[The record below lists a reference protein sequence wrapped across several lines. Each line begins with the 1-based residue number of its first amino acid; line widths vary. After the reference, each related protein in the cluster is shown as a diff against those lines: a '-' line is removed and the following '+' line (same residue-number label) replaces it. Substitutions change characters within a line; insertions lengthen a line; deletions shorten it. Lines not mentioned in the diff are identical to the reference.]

1 MKKIELNKNKKY
13 KNIDESKVQKYILKN
28 PKRLFPINSGEKLFN
43 NTAFYNYSNPYLN
56 NSFNKFELK
65 ENSKI
70 DVPKERIISPKKIF
84 TKINTY
90 KSKTSNTRPQSSSG
104 KQLPILL
111 NSNIFPGFSPS
122 NYLSLEKEKL
132 NQEKMQLNKLIKKL
146 KNELYFLKKE
156 NEEKDELLNN
166 KEEEINKIILN
177 NNMIFGEEQNEKIK
191 EKKNVGIEDNTLQ
204 NNSAYNL
211 YLKIKKEINNSNN
224 EIKEEEEKIK
234 RLKHSIYYTKMYE
247 NNIESNIL
255 EDHINQIN
263 NLMNNALKT
272 RETNGEKLKELYNIN
287 YKINIQKNIINE
299 LGKKQKYLYEDMD
312 YLENEIKNIKNN
324 LTYKKDQVI
333 KNKKE
338 IKTLKKKNYNL
349 SNDQV
354 IKSQVYIYKN
364 NNSQI
369 SVNSIYL
376 KKITELKKIIYFYK
390 NQNKYNESVIEK
402 LKTQKK
408 SLLES
413 IKLAENIKYSPSFLS
428 LKQNNN
434 KTNIKNKE
442 NENNN
447 EEEPKIN
454 EKENTSN
461 DEEKINQLRI
471 RYKKA
476 KDEEKRL
483 EEKYKECQQKIKQ
496 LNEYINQQNMNNE
509 NNNEGNIDDEKG
521 QNQIEFGID
530 ENNPYYTDNEDNQP
544 DVHNKFTTSQFN
556 QFTYILFKNFEAKN
570 IVSDESKNKIIGP
583 FIKLADDNKLN
594 MVQYP
599 SEQFDFI
606 SEEYTKI
613 ILNSINSENN
623 YNHMLTK
630 IFVSALLF
638 NSGCLIQKLVEYFNI
653 LFSYTRNYINEE
665 EKYLDKLRNKYKE
678 EIKNLIIC
686 INNYLE
692 NDKNEKKYEMFPT
705 YFPLIKIKE
714 LIEKNNIRLKDKYV
728 EFLFYYLKK
737 FNDNQAKLD
746 ELKYSL
752 LNDILND
759 KNIKINE
766 NKEEENKQEKNG
778 TNTNN
783 IINDKK
789 ENNED
794 AANVN
799 DMENE
804 KKDNNDNQNNED
816 NTNKENKEI
825 KENKENK
832 EIKENEENKE
842 KNNDKEI
849 ISQENINN
857 DNNNIE
863 EEKAKKINTEK
874 KSENNSKLEDSMTEI
889 TNEEYI
895 KQLNDAIKL
904 IKNGLKKKKFNFKDF
919 IRDIKQNIEIENNVI
934 ECFTIDDFN
943 EKLKRIGVNFSDLK
957 LSCLCSKYSL
967 PNELRLIE
975 IKKLEEDIN

>member
-1 MKKIELNKNKKY
+1 MKKIDIHKHKKY
-13 KNIDESKVQKYILKN
+13 KNIDETKIQKYILKN
-28 PKRLFPINSGEKLFN
+28 PKKIFRKNSGEKIFN

-90 KSKTSNTRPQSSSG
+90 KSKMSNTRPQSSTG

-122 NYLSLEKEKL
+122 NYLSLETEKL
-132 NQEKMQLNKLIKKL
+132 NQEKIQLNKLIKKL
-146 KNELYFLKKE
+146 KTELYFLKKE

-166 KEEEINKIILN
+166 KEEEINKIIIN

-211 YLKIKKEINNSNN
+211 YLKIKKEINNFNN
-224 EIKEEEEKIK
+224 EIKEEEDKIK

-247 NNIESNIL
+247 NNIESNVL

-263 NLMNNALKT
+263 SLMNSALKT
-272 RETNGEKLKELYNIN
+272 REINGEKLKELYNIN

-299 LGKKQKYLYEDMD
+299 LGKKQKYLYEDKD
-312 YLENEIKNIKNN
+312 YLENEIKTIKNN
-324 LTYKKDQVI
+324 LTNKKDQVI

-338 IKTLKKKNYNL
+338 IITLKKKNYNL
-349 SNDQV
+349 TNDQV
-354 IKSQVYIYKN
+354 IKSQVYIHKN

-369 SVNSIYL
+369 SVNSLYL
-376 KKITELKKIIYFYK
+376 QKITELKKIIYFYK

-413 IKLAENIKYSPSFLS
+413 IKLAENIKYSSSFLS
-428 LKQNNN
+428 LKMNNNN
-434 KTNIKNKE
+434 KTNDKNKE
-442 NENNN
+442 NENINK
-447 EEEPKIN
+447 EESNVN

-471 RYKKA
+471 RYKKV

-496 LNEYINQQNMNNE
+496 LNEYIIQQNMNNE

-570 IVSDESKNKIIGP
+570 IVSDESKNKIIVP

-599 SEQFDFI
+599 SDQFDFV

-623 YNHMLTK
+623 YNHLLTK

-714 LIEKNNIRLKDKYV
+714 LIEKNNITLKDKYV

-766 NKEEENKQEKNG
+766 NKEEENKQEKNDI
-778 TNTNN
+778 NTNN

-789 ENNED
+789 ENNENITN
-794 AANVN
+794 ANN
-799 DMENE
+799 IEDGN
-804 KKDNNDNQNNED
+804 KDNNDNQNNED
-816 NTNKENKEI
+816 NTNKENKE
-825 KENKENK
+825 
-832 EIKENEENKE
+832 

-849 ISQENINN
+849 IENIN

-863 EEKAKKINTEK
+863 EDKTKNINTEK

-889 TNEEYI
+889 TNDEYI

-919 IRDIKQNIEIENNVI
+919 IRDIKQNIEIENNII

-943 EKLKRIGVNFSDLK
+943 EKLKRIGVVFSDLK

-975 IKKLEEDIN
+975 VKKLEEDIN

>member
-1 MKKIELNKNKKY
+1 MKKIDIHKHKKY
-13 KNIDESKVQKYILKN
+13 KNIDETKIQKYILKN
-28 PKRLFPINSGEKLFN
+28 PKKIFRKNSGEKIFN

-90 KSKTSNTRPQSSSG
+90 KSKMSNTRPQSSTG

-122 NYLSLEKEKL
+122 NYLSLETEKL
-132 NQEKMQLNKLIKKL
+132 NQEKIQLNKLIKKL
-146 KNELYFLKKE
+146 KTELYFLKKE

-166 KEEEINKIILN
+166 KEEEINKIIIN

-211 YLKIKKEINNSNN
+211 YLKIKKEINNFNN
-224 EIKEEEEKIK
+224 EIKEEEDKIK

-247 NNIESNIL
+247 NNIESNVL

-263 NLMNNALKT
+263 SLMNSALKT
-272 RETNGEKLKELYNIN
+272 REINGEKLKELYNIN

-299 LGKKQKYLYEDMD
+299 LGKKQKYLYEDKD
-312 YLENEIKNIKNN
+312 YLENEIKTIKNN
-324 LTYKKDQVI
+324 LTNKKDQVI

-338 IKTLKKKNYNL
+338 IITLKKKNYNL
-349 SNDQV
+349 TNDQV
-354 IKSQVYIYKN
+354 IKSQVYIHKN

-369 SVNSIYL
+369 SVNSLYL
-376 KKITELKKIIYFYK
+376 QKITELKKIIYFYK

-413 IKLAENIKYSPSFLS
+413 IKLAENIKYSSSFLS
-428 LKQNNN
+428 LKMNNNN
-434 KTNIKNKE
+434 KTNDKNKE
-442 NENNN
+442 NENINK
-447 EEEPKIN
+447 EESNVN

-471 RYKKA
+471 RYKKV

-496 LNEYINQQNMNNE
+496 LNEYIIQQNMNNE

-570 IVSDESKNKIIGP
+570 IVSDESKNKIIVP

-599 SEQFDFI
+599 SDQFDFV

-623 YNHMLTK
+623 YNHLLTK

-692 NDKNEKKYEMFPT
+692 NDKKEKKYEMFPT

-714 LIEKNNIRLKDKYV
+714 LIEKNNITLKDKYV

-766 NKEEENKQEKNG
+766 NKEEENKQEKNDI
-778 TNTNN
+778 NTNN

-789 ENNED
+789 ENNENITN
-794 AANVN
+794 ANN
-799 DMENE
+799 IEDGN
-804 KKDNNDNQNNED
+804 KDNNDNQNNED
-816 NTNKENKEI
+816 NTNKENKE
-825 KENKENK
+825 
-832 EIKENEENKE
+832 

-849 ISQENINN
+849 IENIN

-863 EEKAKKINTEK
+863 EDKTKNINTEK

-889 TNEEYI
+889 TNDEYI

-919 IRDIKQNIEIENNVI
+919 IRDIKQNIEIENNII

-943 EKLKRIGVNFSDLK
+943 EKLKRIGVVFSDLK

-975 IKKLEEDIN
+975 VKKLEEDIN

>member
-1 MKKIELNKNKKY
+1 MKKIDIHKHKKY
-13 KNIDESKVQKYILKN
+13 KNIDETKIQKYILKN
-28 PKRLFPINSGEKLFN
+28 PKKIFRKNSGEKIFN

-90 KSKTSNTRPQSSSG
+90 KSKMSNTRPQSSTG

-122 NYLSLEKEKL
+122 NYLSLETEKL
-132 NQEKMQLNKLIKKL
+132 NQEKIQLNKLIKKL
-146 KNELYFLKKE
+146 KTELYFLKKE

-166 KEEEINKIILN
+166 KEEEINKIIIN

-211 YLKIKKEINNSNN
+211 YLKIKKEINNFNN
-224 EIKEEEEKIK
+224 EIKEEEDKIK

-247 NNIESNIL
+247 NNIESNVL

-263 NLMNNALKT
+263 SLMNSALKT
-272 RETNGEKLKELYNIN
+272 REINGEKLKELYNIN

-299 LGKKQKYLYEDMD
+299 LGKKQKYLYEDKD
-312 YLENEIKNIKNN
+312 YLENEIKTIKNN
-324 LTYKKDQVI
+324 LTNKKDQVI

-338 IKTLKKKNYNL
+338 IITLKKKNYNL
-349 SNDQV
+349 TNDQV
-354 IKSQVYIYKN
+354 IKSQVYIHKN

-369 SVNSIYL
+369 SVNSLYL
-376 KKITELKKIIYFYK
+376 QKITELKKIIYFYK

-413 IKLAENIKYSPSFLS
+413 IKLAENIKYSSSFLS
-428 LKQNNN
+428 LKMNNN
-434 KTNIKNKE
+434 KTNDKNKE

-447 EEEPKIN
+447 KEESNVN

-471 RYKKA
+471 RYKKV

-496 LNEYINQQNMNNE
+496 LNEYIIQQNMNNE

-570 IVSDESKNKIIGP
+570 IVSDESKNKIIVP

-599 SEQFDFI
+599 SDQFDFV

-623 YNHMLTK
+623 YNHLLTK

-638 NSGCLIQKLVEYFNI
+638 NSGCLIQKLLEYFNI

-714 LIEKNNIRLKDKYV
+714 LIEKNNITLKDKYV

-766 NKEEENKQEKNG
+766 NKEEENKQEKNDI
-778 TNTNN
+778 NTNN

-794 AANVN
+794 ITNANN
-799 DMENE
+799 IEDGN
-804 KKDNNDNQNNED
+804 KDNNDNQNNED
-816 NTNKENKEI
+816 NTNKENKE
-825 KENKENK
+825 
-832 EIKENEENKE
+832 

-849 ISQENINN
+849 IENIN

-863 EEKAKKINTEK
+863 EDKTKNINTEK

-889 TNEEYI
+889 TNDEYI

-943 EKLKRIGVNFSDLK
+943 EKLKRIGVVFSDLK

-975 IKKLEEDIN
+975 VKKLEEDIN

>member
-1 MKKIELNKNKKY
+1 MKKIDIHKHKKN
-13 KNIDESKVQKYILKN
+13 KNIDETKIQKYILKN
-28 PKRLFPINSGEKLFN
+28 PKKIFRKNSGEKIFN

-90 KSKTSNTRPQSSSG
+90 KSKMSNTRPQSSTG

-122 NYLSLEKEKL
+122 NYLSLETEKL
-132 NQEKMQLNKLIKKL
+132 NQEKIQLNKLIKKL
-146 KNELYFLKKE
+146 KTELYFLKKE

-166 KEEEINKIILN
+166 KEEEINKIIIN

-211 YLKIKKEINNSNN
+211 YLKIKKEINNFNN
-224 EIKEEEEKIK
+224 EIKEEDEKIK
-234 RLKHSIYYTKMYE
+234 KLKHSIYYTKMYE
-247 NNIESNIL
+247 NNIESNVL

-263 NLMNNALKT
+263 SLMNSALKT
-272 RETNGEKLKELYNIN
+272 REINGEKLKELYNIN

-299 LGKKQKYLYEDMD
+299 LGKKQKYLYEDKD
-312 YLENEIKNIKNN
+312 YLENEIKTIKNN
-324 LTYKKDQVI
+324 LTNKKDQVI

-338 IKTLKKKNYNL
+338 IITLKKKNYNL
-349 SNDQV
+349 TNDQV
-354 IKSQVYIYKN
+354 IKSQVYIHKN

-369 SVNSIYL
+369 SVNSLYL
-376 KKITELKKIIYFYK
+376 QKITELKKIIYFYK

-413 IKLAENIKYSPSFLS
+413 IKLAENIKYSSSFLS
-428 LKQNNN
+428 LKMNNN
-434 KTNIKNKE
+434 KTNDKNKE

-447 EEEPKIN
+447 KEESNVN

-471 RYKKA
+471 RYKKV

-496 LNEYINQQNMNNE
+496 LNEYIIQQNMNNE

-570 IVSDESKNKIIGP
+570 IVSDESKNKIIVP

-599 SEQFDFI
+599 SDQFDFI

-623 YNHMLTK
+623 YNHLLTK

-665 EKYLDKLRNKYKE
+665 EKYLNKLRNKYKE

-692 NDKNEKKYEMFPT
+692 NDKKEKKYEMFPT

-714 LIEKNNIRLKDKYV
+714 LIEKNNITLKDKYV

-766 NKEEENKQEKNG
+766 NKEEENKQEKNDI
-778 TNTNN
+778 NTNN

-789 ENNED
+789 ENNENITN
-794 AANVN
+794 ANN
-799 DMENE
+799 IEDGN
-804 KKDNNDNQNNED
+804 KDNNDNQNNED
-816 NTNKENKEI
+816 NTNKENKE
-825 KENKENK
+825 
-832 EIKENEENKE
+832 

-849 ISQENINN
+849 IENIN

-863 EEKAKKINTEK
+863 EDKTKNINTEK

-889 TNEEYI
+889 TNDEYI

-919 IRDIKQNIEIENNVI
+919 IRDIKQNIEIENNII

-943 EKLKRIGVNFSDLK
+943 EKLKRIGVVFSDLK

-975 IKKLEEDIN
+975 VKKLEEDIN

>member
-1 MKKIELNKNKKY
+1 MKKIDIHKHKKY
-13 KNIDESKVQKYILKN
+13 KNIDETKIQKYILKN
-28 PKRLFPINSGEKLFN
+28 PKKIFRKNSGEKIFN

-90 KSKTSNTRPQSSSG
+90 KSKMSNTRPQSSTG

-122 NYLSLEKEKL
+122 NYLSLETEKL
-132 NQEKMQLNKLIKKL
+132 NQEKIQLNKLIKKL
-146 KNELYFLKKE
+146 KTELYFLKKE

-166 KEEEINKIILN
+166 KEEEINKIIIN

-191 EKKNVGIEDNTLQ
+191 EKKNIGIEDNTLQ

-211 YLKIKKEINNSNN
+211 YLKIKKEINNFNN
-224 EIKEEEEKIK
+224 EIKEEEDKIK

-247 NNIESNIL
+247 NNIESNVL

-263 NLMNNALKT
+263 SLMNSALKT
-272 RETNGEKLKELYNIN
+272 REINGEKLKELYNIN

-299 LGKKQKYLYEDMD
+299 LGKKQKYLYEDKD
-312 YLENEIKNIKNN
+312 YLENEIKTIKNN
-324 LTYKKDQVI
+324 LTNKKDQVI

-338 IKTLKKKNYNL
+338 IITLKKKNYNL
-349 SNDQV
+349 TNDQV
-354 IKSQVYIYKN
+354 IKSQVYIHKN

-369 SVNSIYL
+369 SVNSLYL
-376 KKITELKKIIYFYK
+376 QKITELKKIIYFYK

-413 IKLAENIKYSPSFLS
+413 IKLAENIKYSSSFLS
-428 LKQNNN
+428 LKMNNNN
-434 KTNIKNKE
+434 KTNDKNKE
-442 NENNN
+442 NENINK
-447 EEEPKIN
+447 EESNVN

-471 RYKKA
+471 RYKKV

-496 LNEYINQQNMNNE
+496 LNEYIIQQNMNNE

-521 QNQIEFGID
+521 QNQIEFGLD

-570 IVSDESKNKIIGP
+570 IVSDESKNKIIVP

-599 SEQFDFI
+599 SDQFDFV

-623 YNHMLTK
+623 YNHLLTK

-692 NDKNEKKYEMFPT
+692 NDKKEKKYEMFPT

-714 LIEKNNIRLKDKYV
+714 LIEKNNITLKDKYV

-766 NKEEENKQEKNG
+766 NKEEENKQEKNDI
-778 TNTNN
+778 NTNN

-794 AANVN
+794 ITNANN
-799 DMENE
+799 IEDGN
-804 KKDNNDNQNNED
+804 KDNNDNQNNED
-816 NTNKENKEI
+816 NTNKENKE
-825 KENKENK
+825 
-832 EIKENEENKE
+832 

-849 ISQENINN
+849 IENIN

-863 EEKAKKINTEK
+863 EDKTKNINTEK

-889 TNEEYI
+889 TNDEYI

-919 IRDIKQNIEIENNVI
+919 VRDIKQNIEIENNVI

-943 EKLKRIGVNFSDLK
+943 EKLKRIGVVFSDLK

-975 IKKLEEDIN
+975 VKKLEEDIN

>member
-1 MKKIELNKNKKY
+1 MKKIDIHKHKKY
-13 KNIDESKVQKYILKN
+13 KNIDETKIQKYILKN
-28 PKRLFPINSGEKLFN
+28 PKKIFRKNSGEKIFN

-90 KSKTSNTRPQSSSG
+90 KSKMSNTRPQSSTG

-122 NYLSLEKEKL
+122 NYLSLETEKL
-132 NQEKMQLNKLIKKL
+132 NQEKIQLNKLIKKL
-146 KNELYFLKKE
+146 KTELYFLKKE

-166 KEEEINKIILN
+166 KEEEINKIIIN

-211 YLKIKKEINNSNN
+211 YLKIKKEINNFNN
-224 EIKEEEEKIK
+224 EIKEEEDKIK

-247 NNIESNIL
+247 NNIESNVL

-263 NLMNNALKT
+263 SLMNSALKT
-272 RETNGEKLKELYNIN
+272 REINGEKLKELYNIN

-299 LGKKQKYLYEDMD
+299 LGKKQKYLYEDKD
-312 YLENEIKNIKNN
+312 YLENEIKTIKNN
-324 LTYKKDQVI
+324 LTNKKDQVI

-338 IKTLKKKNYNL
+338 IITLKKKNYNL
-349 SNDQV
+349 TNDQV
-354 IKSQVYIYKN
+354 IKSQVYIHKN

-369 SVNSIYL
+369 SVNSLYL
-376 KKITELKKIIYFYK
+376 QKITELKKIIYFYK

-413 IKLAENIKYSPSFLS
+413 IKLAENIKYSSSFLS
-428 LKQNNN
+428 LKLNNNNN
-434 KTNIKNKE
+434 KTNDKNKE

-447 EEEPKIN
+447 KEESNVN

-471 RYKKA
+471 RYKKV

-496 LNEYINQQNMNNE
+496 LNEYIIQQNMNNE

-570 IVSDESKNKIIGP
+570 IVSDESKNKIIVP

-599 SEQFDFI
+599 SDQFDFV

-623 YNHMLTK
+623 YNHLLTK

-692 NDKNEKKYEMFPT
+692 NDKKEKKYEMFPT

-714 LIEKNNIRLKDKYV
+714 LIEKNNITLKDKYV

-766 NKEEENKQEKNG
+766 NKEEENKQEKNDI
-778 TNTNN
+778 NTNN

-789 ENNED
+789 ENNENITN
-794 AANVN
+794 ANN
-799 DMENE
+799 IEDGN
-804 KKDNNDNQNNED
+804 KDNNDNQNNED
-816 NTNKENKEI
+816 NTNKENKE
-825 KENKENK
+825 
-832 EIKENEENKE
+832 

-849 ISQENINN
+849 IENIN

-863 EEKAKKINTEK
+863 EDKTKNINTEK

-889 TNEEYI
+889 TNDEYI

-919 IRDIKQNIEIENNVI
+919 IRDIKQNIEIENNII

-943 EKLKRIGVNFSDLK
+943 EKLKRIGVVFSDLK

-975 IKKLEEDIN
+975 VKKLEEDIN

>member
-1 MKKIELNKNKKY
+1 MKKIDIHKHKKY
-13 KNIDESKVQKYILKN
+13 KNIDETKIQKYILKN
-28 PKRLFPINSGEKLFN
+28 PKKIFRKNSGEKIFN

-90 KSKTSNTRPQSSSG
+90 KSKMSNTRPQSSTG

-122 NYLSLEKEKL
+122 NYLSLETEKL
-132 NQEKMQLNKLIKKL
+132 NQEKIQLNKLIKKL
-146 KNELYFLKKE
+146 KTELYFLKKE

-166 KEEEINKIILN
+166 KEEEINKIIIN

-211 YLKIKKEINNSNN
+211 YLKIKKEINNFNN

-247 NNIESNIL
+247 NNIESNVL

-263 NLMNNALKT
+263 SLMNSALKT
-272 RETNGEKLKELYNIN
+272 REINGEKLKELYNIN

-299 LGKKQKYLYEDMD
+299 LGKKQKYLYEDKD
-312 YLENEIKNIKNN
+312 YLENEIKTIKNN
-324 LTYKKDQVI
+324 LTNKKDQVI

-338 IKTLKKKNYNL
+338 IITLKKKNYNL
-349 SNDQV
+349 TNDQV
-354 IKSQVYIYKN
+354 IKSQVYIHKN

-369 SVNSIYL
+369 SVNSLYL
-376 KKITELKKIIYFYK
+376 QKITELKKIIYFYK

-413 IKLAENIKYSPSFLS
+413 IKLAENIKYSSSFLS
-428 LKQNNN
+428 LKLNNNNN
-434 KTNIKNKE
+434 KTNDKNKE

-447 EEEPKIN
+447 KEESNVN

-471 RYKKA
+471 RYKKV

-496 LNEYINQQNMNNE
+496 LNEYIIQQNMNNE

-570 IVSDESKNKIIGP
+570 IVSDESKNKIIVP

-599 SEQFDFI
+599 SDQFDFV

-623 YNHMLTK
+623 YNHLLTK

-714 LIEKNNIRLKDKYV
+714 LIEKNNITLKDKYV

-766 NKEEENKQEKNG
+766 NKEEENKQEKNDI
-778 TNTNN
+778 NTNN

-789 ENNED
+789 ENNENITN
-794 AANVN
+794 ANN
-799 DMENE
+799 IEDGN
-804 KKDNNDNQNNED
+804 KDNNDNQNNED
-816 NTNKENKEI
+816 NTNKENKE
-825 KENKENK
+825 
-832 EIKENEENKE
+832 

-849 ISQENINN
+849 IENIN

-863 EEKAKKINTEK
+863 EDKTKNINTEK

-889 TNEEYI
+889 TNDEYI

-919 IRDIKQNIEIENNVI
+919 IRDIKQNIEIENNII

-943 EKLKRIGVNFSDLK
+943 EKLKRIGVVFSDLK

-975 IKKLEEDIN
+975 VKKLEEDIN

>member
-1 MKKIELNKNKKY
+1 MKKIDIHKHKKY
-13 KNIDESKVQKYILKN
+13 KNIDETKIQKYILKN
-28 PKRLFPINSGEKLFN
+28 PKKIFRKNSGEKIFN

-90 KSKTSNTRPQSSSG
+90 KSKMSNTRPQSSTG

-122 NYLSLEKEKL
+122 NYLSLETEKL
-132 NQEKMQLNKLIKKL
+132 NQEKIQLNKLIKKL
-146 KNELYFLKKE
+146 KTELYFLKKE

-166 KEEEINKIILN
+166 KEEEINKIIIN

-211 YLKIKKEINNSNN
+211 YLKIKKEINNFNN
-224 EIKEEEEKIK
+224 EIKEEEDKIK

-247 NNIESNIL
+247 NNIESNVL

-263 NLMNNALKT
+263 SLMNSALKT
-272 RETNGEKLKELYNIN
+272 REINGEKLKELYNIN

-299 LGKKQKYLYEDMD
+299 LGKKQKYLYEDKD
-312 YLENEIKNIKNN
+312 YLENEIKTIKNN
-324 LTYKKDQVI
+324 LTNKKDQVI

-338 IKTLKKKNYNL
+338 IITLKKKNYNL
-349 SNDQV
+349 TNDQV
-354 IKSQVYIYKN
+354 IKSQVYIHKN

-369 SVNSIYL
+369 SVNSLYL
-376 KKITELKKIIYFYK
+376 QKITELKKIIYFYK

-413 IKLAENIKYSPSFLS
+413 IKLAENIKYSSSFLS
-428 LKQNNN
+428 LKMNNNN
-434 KTNIKNKE
+434 KTNDKNKE
-442 NENNN
+442 NENINK
-447 EEEPKIN
+447 EESNVN

-471 RYKKA
+471 RYKKV

-496 LNEYINQQNMNNE
+496 LNEYIIQQNMNNE

-570 IVSDESKNKIIGP
+570 IVSDESKNKIIVP

-599 SEQFDFI
+599 SDQFDFI

-623 YNHMLTK
+623 YNHLLTK

-653 LFSYTRNYINEE
+653 LFSYTRNYINKE

-692 NDKNEKKYEMFPT
+692 NDKKEKKYEMFPT

-714 LIEKNNIRLKDKYV
+714 LIEKNNITLKDKYV

-766 NKEEENKQEKNG
+766 NKEEENKQEKNDI
-778 TNTNN
+778 NTNN

-789 ENNED
+789 ENNENITN
-794 AANVN
+794 ANN
-799 DMENE
+799 IEDGN
-804 KKDNNDNQNNED
+804 KDNNDNQNNED
-816 NTNKENKEI
+816 NTNKENKE
-825 KENKENK
+825 
-832 EIKENEENKE
+832 

-849 ISQENINN
+849 IENIN

-863 EEKAKKINTEK
+863 EDKTKNINTEK

-889 TNEEYI
+889 TNDEYI

-919 IRDIKQNIEIENNVI
+919 IRDIKQNIEIENNII

-943 EKLKRIGVNFSDLK
+943 EKLKRIGVVLSDLK

>member
-1 MKKIELNKNKKY
+1 MKKIDIHKHKKY
-13 KNIDESKVQKYILKN
+13 KNIDETKIQKYILKN
-28 PKRLFPINSGEKLFN
+28 PKKIFRKNSGEKIFN

-90 KSKTSNTRPQSSSG
+90 KSKMSNTRPQSSTG

-122 NYLSLEKEKL
+122 NYLSLETEKL
-132 NQEKMQLNKLIKKL
+132 NQEKIQLNKLIKKL
-146 KNELYFLKKE
+146 KTELYFLKKE

-166 KEEEINKIILN
+166 KEEEINKIIIN

-191 EKKNVGIEDNTLQ
+191 EKKNIGIEDNTLQ

-211 YLKIKKEINNSNN
+211 YLKIKKEINNFNN
-224 EIKEEEEKIK
+224 EIKEEEDKIK

-247 NNIESNIL
+247 NNIESNVL

-263 NLMNNALKT
+263 SLMNSALKT
-272 RETNGEKLKELYNIN
+272 REINGEKLKELYNIN

-299 LGKKQKYLYEDMD
+299 LGKKQKYLYEDKD
-312 YLENEIKNIKNN
+312 YLENEIKTIKNN
-324 LTYKKDQVI
+324 LTNKKDQVI

-338 IKTLKKKNYNL
+338 IITLKKKNYNL
-349 SNDQV
+349 TNDQV
-354 IKSQVYIYKN
+354 IKSQVYIHKN

-369 SVNSIYL
+369 SVNSLYL
-376 KKITELKKIIYFYK
+376 QKITELKKIIYFYK

-413 IKLAENIKYSPSFLS
+413 IKLAENIKYSSSFLS
-428 LKQNNN
+428 LKMNNNN
-434 KTNIKNKE
+434 KTNDKNKE
-442 NENNN
+442 NENINK
-447 EEEPKIN
+447 EESNVN

-471 RYKKA
+471 RYKKV

-496 LNEYINQQNMNNE
+496 LNEYIIQQNMNNE

-570 IVSDESKNKIIGP
+570 IVSDESKNKIIVP

-599 SEQFDFI
+599 SDQFDFI

-623 YNHMLTK
+623 YNHLLTK

-692 NDKNEKKYEMFPT
+692 NDKKEKKYEMFPT

-714 LIEKNNIRLKDKYV
+714 LIEKNNITLKDKYV

-766 NKEEENKQEKNG
+766 NKEEENKQEKNDI
-778 TNTNN
+778 NTNN

-789 ENNED
+789 ENNENITN
-794 AANVN
+794 ANN
-799 DMENE
+799 IEDGN
-804 KKDNNDNQNNED
+804 KDNNDNQNNED
-816 NTNKENKEI
+816 NTNKENKE
-825 KENKENK
+825 
-832 EIKENEENKE
+832 

-849 ISQENINN
+849 IENIN

-863 EEKAKKINTEK
+863 EDKTKNINTEK

-889 TNEEYI
+889 TNDEYI

-919 IRDIKQNIEIENNVI
+919 IRDIKQNIEIENNII

-943 EKLKRIGVNFSDLK
+943 EKLKRIGVVFSDLK

-975 IKKLEEDIN
+975 VKKLEEDIN

>member
-1 MKKIELNKNKKY
+1 MKKIDIHKHKKY
-13 KNIDESKVQKYILKN
+13 KNIDETKIQKYILKN
-28 PKRLFPINSGEKLFN
+28 PKKIFRKNSGEKIFN

-90 KSKTSNTRPQSSSG
+90 KSKMSNTRPQSSTG

-122 NYLSLEKEKL
+122 NYLSLETEKL
-132 NQEKMQLNKLIKKL
+132 NQEKIQLNKLIKKL
-146 KNELYFLKKE
+146 KTELYFLKKE

-166 KEEEINKIILN
+166 KEEEINKIIIN

-211 YLKIKKEINNSNN
+211 YLKIKKEINNFNN
-224 EIKEEEEKIK
+224 EIKEEEDKIK

-247 NNIESNIL
+247 NNIESNVL

-263 NLMNNALKT
+263 SLMNSALKT
-272 RETNGEKLKELYNIN
+272 REINGEKLKELYNIN

-299 LGKKQKYLYEDMD
+299 LGKKQKYLYEDKD
-312 YLENEIKNIKNN
+312 YLENEIKTIKNN
-324 LTYKKDQVI
+324 LTNKKDQVI

-338 IKTLKKKNYNL
+338 IITLKKKNYNL
-349 SNDQV
+349 TNDQV
-354 IKSQVYIYKN
+354 IKSQVYIHKN

-369 SVNSIYL
+369 SVNSLYL
-376 KKITELKKIIYFYK
+376 QKITELKKIIYFYK

-413 IKLAENIKYSPSFLS
+413 IKLAENIKYSSSFLS
-428 LKQNNN
+428 LKLNNNNN
-434 KTNIKNKE
+434 KTNDKNKE
-442 NENNN
+442 NENINK
-447 EEEPKIN
+447 EESNVN

-471 RYKKA
+471 RYKKV

-496 LNEYINQQNMNNE
+496 LNEYIIQQNMNNE

-570 IVSDESKNKIIGP
+570 IVSDESKNKIIVP

-599 SEQFDFI
+599 SDQFDFV

-623 YNHMLTK
+623 YNHLLTK

-692 NDKNEKKYEMFPT
+692 NDKKEKKYEMFPT

-714 LIEKNNIRLKDKYV
+714 LIEKNNITLKDKYV

-766 NKEEENKQEKNG
+766 NKEEENKQEKNDI
-778 TNTNN
+778 NTNN

-789 ENNED
+789 ENNENITN
-794 AANVN
+794 ANN
-799 DMENE
+799 IEDGN
-804 KKDNNDNQNNED
+804 KDNNDNQNNED
-816 NTNKENKEI
+816 NTNKENKE
-825 KENKENK
+825 
-832 EIKENEENKE
+832 
-842 KNNDKEI
+842 KNNDKEFI
-849 ISQENINN
+849 ENIN

-863 EEKAKKINTEK
+863 EDKTKNINTEK

-889 TNEEYI
+889 TNDEYI

-919 IRDIKQNIEIENNVI
+919 IRDIKQNIEIENNII

-943 EKLKRIGVNFSDLK
+943 EKLKRIGVVFSDLK

-975 IKKLEEDIN
+975 VKKLEEDIN

>member
-1 MKKIELNKNKKY
+1 MKKIDIHKHKKY
-13 KNIDESKVQKYILKN
+13 KNIDETKIQKYILKN
-28 PKRLFPINSGEKLFN
+28 PKKIFRKNSGEKIFN

-90 KSKTSNTRPQSSSG
+90 KSKMSNTRPQSSTG

-122 NYLSLEKEKL
+122 NYLSLETEKL
-132 NQEKMQLNKLIKKL
+132 NQEKIQLNKLIKKL
-146 KNELYFLKKE
+146 KTELYFLKKE

-166 KEEEINKIILN
+166 KEEEINKIIIN

-211 YLKIKKEINNSNN
+211 YLKIKKEINNFNN
-224 EIKEEEEKIK
+224 EIKEEEDKIK

-247 NNIESNIL
+247 NNIESNVL

-263 NLMNNALKT
+263 SLMNSALKT
-272 RETNGEKLKELYNIN
+272 REINGEKLKELYNIN

-299 LGKKQKYLYEDMD
+299 LGKKQKYLYEDKD
-312 YLENEIKNIKNN
+312 YLENEIKTIKNN
-324 LTYKKDQVI
+324 LTNKKDQVI

-338 IKTLKKKNYNL
+338 IITLKKKNYNL
-349 SNDQV
+349 TNDQV
-354 IKSQVYIYKN
+354 IKSQVYIHKN

-369 SVNSIYL
+369 SVNSLYL
-376 KKITELKKIIYFYK
+376 QKITELKKIIYFYK

-413 IKLAENIKYSPSFLS
+413 IKLAENIKYSSSFLS
-428 LKQNNN
+428 LKMNNN
-434 KTNIKNKE
+434 KTNDKNKE

-447 EEEPKIN
+447 KEESNVN

-471 RYKKA
+471 RYKKV

-496 LNEYINQQNMNNE
+496 LNEYIIQQNMNNE

-570 IVSDESKNKIIGP
+570 IVSDESKNKIIVP

-599 SEQFDFI
+599 SDQFDFI

-623 YNHMLTK
+623 YNHLLTK

-714 LIEKNNIRLKDKYV
+714 LIEKNNITLKDKYV

-766 NKEEENKQEKNG
+766 NKEEENKQEKNDI
-778 TNTNN
+778 NTNN

-789 ENNED
+789 ENNENITN
-794 AANVN
+794 ANN
-799 DMENE
+799 IEDGN
-804 KKDNNDNQNNED
+804 KDNNDNQNNED
-816 NTNKENKEI
+816 NTNKENKE
-825 KENKENK
+825 
-832 EIKENEENKE
+832 

-849 ISQENINN
+849 IENIN

-863 EEKAKKINTEK
+863 EDKTKNINTEK

-889 TNEEYI
+889 TNDEYI

-919 IRDIKQNIEIENNVI
+919 IRDIKQNIEIENNII

-943 EKLKRIGVNFSDLK
+943 EKLKRIGVVFSDLK

-975 IKKLEEDIN
+975 VKKLEEDIN

>member
-1 MKKIELNKNKKY
+1 MKKIDIHKHKKY
-13 KNIDESKVQKYILKN
+13 KNIDETKIQKYILKN
-28 PKRLFPINSGEKLFN
+28 PKKIFRKNSGEKIFN

-90 KSKTSNTRPQSSSG
+90 KSKMSNTRPQSSTG

-122 NYLSLEKEKL
+122 NYLSLETEKL
-132 NQEKMQLNKLIKKL
+132 NQEKIQLNKLIKKL
-146 KNELYFLKKE
+146 KTELYFLKKE

-166 KEEEINKIILN
+166 KEEEINKIIIN

-211 YLKIKKEINNSNN
+211 YLKIKKEINNFNN
-224 EIKEEEEKIK
+224 EIKEEEDKIK

-247 NNIESNIL
+247 NNIESNVL

-263 NLMNNALKT
+263 SLMNSALKT
-272 RETNGEKLKELYNIN
+272 REINGEKLKELYNIN

-299 LGKKQKYLYEDMD
+299 LGKKQKYLYEDKD
-312 YLENEIKNIKNN
+312 YLENEIKTIKNN
-324 LTYKKDQVI
+324 LTNKKDQVI

-338 IKTLKKKNYNL
+338 IITLKKKNYNL
-349 SNDQV
+349 TNDQV
-354 IKSQVYIYKN
+354 IKSQVYIHKN

-369 SVNSIYL
+369 SVNSLYL
-376 KKITELKKIIYFYK
+376 QKITELKKIIYFYK

-413 IKLAENIKYSPSFLS
+413 IKLAENIKYSSSFLS
-428 LKQNNN
+428 LKLNNNNN
-434 KTNIKNKE
+434 KTNDKNKE

-447 EEEPKIN
+447 KEESNVN

-471 RYKKA
+471 RYKKV

-496 LNEYINQQNMNNE
+496 LNEYIIQQNMNNE

-570 IVSDESKNKIIGP
+570 IVSDESKNKIIVP

-599 SEQFDFI
+599 SDQFDFV

-623 YNHMLTK
+623 YNHLLTK

-692 NDKNEKKYEMFPT
+692 NDKKEKKYEMFPT

-714 LIEKNNIRLKDKYV
+714 LIEKNNITLKDKYV

-766 NKEEENKQEKNG
+766 NKEEENKQEKNDI
-778 TNTNN
+778 NTNN

-789 ENNED
+789 ENNENITN
-794 AANVN
+794 ANN
-799 DMENE
+799 IEDGN
-804 KKDNNDNQNNED
+804 KDNNDNQNNED
-816 NTNKENKEI
+816 NTNKENKE
-825 KENKENK
+825 
-832 EIKENEENKE
+832 

-849 ISQENINN
+849 IENIN

-863 EEKAKKINTEK
+863 EDKTKNINTEK

-889 TNEEYI
+889 TNDEYI

-919 IRDIKQNIEIENNVI
+919 VRDIKQNIEIENNVI

-943 EKLKRIGVNFSDLK
+943 EKLKRIGVVFSDLK

-975 IKKLEEDIN
+975 VKKLEEDIN

>member
-1 MKKIELNKNKKY
+1 MKKIDIHKHKKY
-13 KNIDESKVQKYILKN
+13 KNIDETKIQKYILKN
-28 PKRLFPINSGEKLFN
+28 PKKIFRKNSGEKIFN

-90 KSKTSNTRPQSSSG
+90 KSKMSNTRPQSSTG

-122 NYLSLEKEKL
+122 NYLSLETEKL
-132 NQEKMQLNKLIKKL
+132 NQEKIQLNKLIKKL
-146 KNELYFLKKE
+146 KTELYFLKKE

-166 KEEEINKIILN
+166 KEEEINKIIIN

-211 YLKIKKEINNSNN
+211 YLKIKKEINNFNN
-224 EIKEEEEKIK
+224 EIKEEEDKIK

-247 NNIESNIL
+247 NNIESNVL

-263 NLMNNALKT
+263 SLMNSALKT
-272 RETNGEKLKELYNIN
+272 REINGEKLKELYNIN

-299 LGKKQKYLYEDMD
+299 LGKKQKYLYEDKD
-312 YLENEIKNIKNN
+312 YLENEIKTIKNN
-324 LTYKKDQVI
+324 LTNKKDQVI

-338 IKTLKKKNYNL
+338 IITLKKKNYNL
-349 SNDQV
+349 TNDQV
-354 IKSQVYIYKN
+354 IKSQVYIHKN

-369 SVNSIYL
+369 SVNSLYL
-376 KKITELKKIIYFYK
+376 QKITELKKIIYFYK

-413 IKLAENIKYSPSFLS
+413 IKLAENIKYSSSFLS
-428 LKQNNN
+428 LKMNNN
-434 KTNIKNKE
+434 KTNDKNKE

-447 EEEPKIN
+447 KEESNVN

-471 RYKKA
+471 RYKKV

-496 LNEYINQQNMNNE
+496 LNEYIIQQNMNNE

-570 IVSDESKNKIIGP
+570 IVSDESKNKIIVP

-599 SEQFDFI
+599 SDQFDFI

-623 YNHMLTK
+623 YNHLLTK

-692 NDKNEKKYEMFPT
+692 NDKKEKKYEMFPT

-714 LIEKNNIRLKDKYV
+714 LIEKNNITLKDKYV

-766 NKEEENKQEKNG
+766 NKEEENKQEKNDI
-778 TNTNN
+778 NTNN

-789 ENNED
+789 ENNENITN
-794 AANVN
+794 ANN
-799 DMENE
+799 IEDGN
-804 KKDNNDNQNNED
+804 KDNNDNQNNED
-816 NTNKENKEI
+816 NTNKENKE
-825 KENKENK
+825 
-832 EIKENEENKE
+832 

-849 ISQENINN
+849 IENIN

-863 EEKAKKINTEK
+863 EDKTKNINTEK

-889 TNEEYI
+889 TNDEYI

-919 IRDIKQNIEIENNVI
+919 IRDIKQNIEIENNII

-943 EKLKRIGVNFSDLK
+943 EKLKRIGVVFSDLK

-975 IKKLEEDIN
+975 VKKLEEDIN

>member
-1 MKKIELNKNKKY
+1 MKKIDIHKHKKY
-13 KNIDESKVQKYILKN
+13 KNIDETKIQKYILKN
-28 PKRLFPINSGEKLFN
+28 PKKIFRKNSGEKIFN

-90 KSKTSNTRPQSSSG
+90 KSKMSNTRPQSSTG

-122 NYLSLEKEKL
+122 NYLSLETEKL
-132 NQEKMQLNKLIKKL
+132 NQEKIQLNKLIKKL
-146 KNELYFLKKE
+146 KTELYFLKKE

-166 KEEEINKIILN
+166 KEEEINKIIIN

-191 EKKNVGIEDNTLQ
+191 EKKNIGIEDNTLQ

-211 YLKIKKEINNSNN
+211 YLKIKKEINNFNN
-224 EIKEEEEKIK
+224 EIKEEEDKIK

-247 NNIESNIL
+247 NNIESNVL

-263 NLMNNALKT
+263 SLMNSALKT
-272 RETNGEKLKELYNIN
+272 REINGEKLKELYNIN

-299 LGKKQKYLYEDMD
+299 LGKKQKYLYEDKD
-312 YLENEIKNIKNN
+312 YLENEIKTIKNN
-324 LTYKKDQVI
+324 LTNKKDQVI

-338 IKTLKKKNYNL
+338 IITLKKKNYNL
-349 SNDQV
+349 TNDQV
-354 IKSQVYIYKN
+354 IKSQVYIHKN

-369 SVNSIYL
+369 SVNSLYL
-376 KKITELKKIIYFYK
+376 QKITELKKIIYFYK

-413 IKLAENIKYSPSFLS
+413 IKLAENIKYSSSFLS
-428 LKQNNN
+428 LKMNNN
-434 KTNIKNKE
+434 KTNDKNKE

-447 EEEPKIN
+447 KEESNVN

-471 RYKKA
+471 RYKKV

-496 LNEYINQQNMNNE
+496 LNEYIIQQNMNNE

-570 IVSDESKNKIIGP
+570 IVSDESKNKIIVP

-599 SEQFDFI
+599 SDQFDFV

-623 YNHMLTK
+623 YNHLLTK

-692 NDKNEKKYEMFPT
+692 NDKKEKKYEMFPT

-714 LIEKNNIRLKDKYV
+714 LIEKNNITLKDKYV

-766 NKEEENKQEKNG
+766 NKEEENKQEKNDI
-778 TNTNN
+778 NTNN

-794 AANVN
+794 ITNANN
-799 DMENE
+799 IEDGN
-804 KKDNNDNQNNED
+804 KDNNDNQNNED
-816 NTNKENKEI
+816 NTNKENKE
-825 KENKENK
+825 
-832 EIKENEENKE
+832 

-849 ISQENINN
+849 IENIN

-863 EEKAKKINTEK
+863 EDKNKNINAEKN
-874 KSENNSKLEDSMTEI
+874 SENNSKLEDSMTEI
-889 TNEEYI
+889 TNDEYI

-919 IRDIKQNIEIENNVI
+919 VRDIKQNIEIENNVI

-943 EKLKRIGVNFSDLK
+943 EKLKRIGVVFSDLK

-975 IKKLEEDIN
+975 VKKLEEDIN